1 MTYGAM
7 NGGVAQYRQV
17 GASSAAYADPYE
29 LTKMLMA
36 GAIERVSQARYALA
50 QGDIPTKAQR
60 ISKAAAIVAALRD
73 TLDMKRGGELAE
85 RLDALYE
92 YMDRRLLESNIKNDL
107 GALEEVAS
115 LLREIK
121 DGWDA
126 IPPEARHIQQ
136 QAANGSNRASA

>member
-7 NGGVAQYRQV
+7 NRGVAQYRQV

-29 LTKMLMA
+29 LTKMLLE
-36 GAIERVSQARYALA
+36 GAIERVSQARHALA
-50 QGDIPTKAQR
+50 QGDIPSKAQR

-92 YMDRRLLESNIKNDL
+92 YMDRRLLEGNLKNEA

-126 IPPEARHIQQ
+126 IPPEARHVQHKNAIGTTP
-136 QAANGSNRASA
+136 APA